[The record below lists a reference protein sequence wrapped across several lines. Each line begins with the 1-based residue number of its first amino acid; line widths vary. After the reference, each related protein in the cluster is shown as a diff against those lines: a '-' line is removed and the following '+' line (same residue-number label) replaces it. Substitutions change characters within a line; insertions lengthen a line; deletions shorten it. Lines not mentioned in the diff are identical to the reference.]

1 MFNKYVSRS
10 HQLAFHA
17 VIDSPVKAETAKV
30 LSSND
35 VLFHL
40 IRTPKYNKG
49 EEQKKTK
56 KAVNSQR
63 GKTGNNQ
70 LFGILLFLTSCRFI
84 FGLFRHRRSN
94 FQARR
99 RRGGGGI
106 KVIKRQIGIYDVLRQ
121 H

>member
-56 KAVNSQR
+56 KSSKFSAWEDWKQSTFWHFAFFNELQ
-63 GKTGNNQ
+63 
-70 LFGILLFLTSCRFI
+70 IH
-84 FGLFRHRRSN
+84 FRTLPSSP
-94 FQARR
+94 
-99 RRGGGGI
+99 
-106 KVIKRQIGIYDVLRQ
+106 L
-121 H
+121 